1 MKAKKLF
8 FGLFCLGA
16 LVLGACSGNKA
27 SSSAAPGSSQGS
39 SGSESQPSSSSV
51 EPPHEHQYDEHGVC
65 PTDGAY
71 RGDTKAATEADPYT
85 LENLVAGTEYYVRLN
100 VEKNVQTE
108 FQFLPMMLSVDGE
121 KTKVWLHEGDA
132 WIPQESYIFTP
143 SAQSDGYLYF
153 KLVLTANTESAS
165 LWTKAH
171 EHGYIDQHGFCNMCG
186 EYAGSTMQLN
196 TPLTV
201 NPTVQNK
208 WYYARITGLDPNE
221 KYELNYELTAI
232 DAGAYFYAW
241 RSDDG
246 ENFYEVDILEPTG
259 ALYSSQIYL
268 AYRPSVADY
277 SITFLLETAHR
288 PDDAGYC
295 QACGEYVGEELSN
308 ALIPLMDFDAGITY
322 YRIEATEHDLFDLVL
337 GSELDGETYVY
348 KRSQDGQSITE
359 IDVEPNVP
367 FLVPELPDGY
377 LYLKVISFSEQLIS
391 YFGLADV
398 GDYGFVGNQ
407 FIGRELKEGRNNIM
421 PLNTDQVL
429 FYKFNAYKGHMY
441 RFDDKG
447 GYSNTEL
454 QWYAHASDED
464 EFLFISM
471 ESAYYALSTTC
482 THNGRPIDYFILKIA
497 PTHNHGGSEIRLY
510 ISHAFNP
517 CGTYDDIGVCRED
530 ESFNGN
536 VVTVNTPVNYNIEDE
551 RELYRFAVEE
561 NGEYT
566 FQMSNGALAS
576 HFSFYYCTGSHTYA
590 EFAWDGTATAFDTK
604 DGYIYIQIY
613 PSQETYAGTFLV
625 SEV

>member
-71 RGDTKAATEADPYT
+71 RGDTKDATEADPYI
-85 LENLVAGTEYYVRLN
+85 LSNIEAQKEYYFRLSAAKG
-100 VEKNVQTE
+100 VATE
-108 FQFLPMMLSVDGE
+108 FACNVDPKADMTKTKMWEKDGE
-121 KTKVWLHEGDA
+121 T
-132 WIPQESYIFTP
+132 WIDTL
-143 SAQSDGYLYF
+143 SAAVYTLSNTSDGYYYIKYVATENVAEVRF
-153 KLVLTANTESAS
+153 WTA
-165 LWTKAH
+165 LH
-171 EHGYIDQHGFCNMCG
+171 EHEYIDSHGFCGYCG

-208 WYYARITGLDPNE
+208 WYYARVTGLDPNE
-221 KYELNYELTAI
+221 KYQLNYELTAI
-232 DAGAYFYAW
+232 DDGAYFYAW

-246 ENFYEVDILEPTG
+246 ENFYEVNILEPTG

-308 ALIPLMDFDAGITY
+308 ALIPLMDFDADITY
-322 YRIEATEHDLFDLVL
+322 YRIEATEYDLFDLVL

-348 KRSQDGQSITE
+348 KRSQDGQTITE

-377 LYLKVISFSEQLIS
+377 LYLKVISFAEQLVS

-398 GDYGFVGNQ
+398 GDFGFVGNQ

-454 QWYAHASDED
+454 QWYAHASDTD
-464 EFLFISM
+464 EFLFITM

-517 CGTYDDIGVCRED
+517 CGTIDNMGVCKED
-530 ESFNGN
+530 ESFGGN
-536 VVTVNTPVNYNIEDE
+536 TITVNTPVNYDIEDE
-551 RELYRFAVEE
+551 REIYRFAVEE

-566 FQMSNGALAS
+566 FQMSNGAQAS

-590 EFAWDGTATAFDTK
+590 EFAWDGSATEFDTK
-604 DGYIYIQIY
+604 DGYIYIEIY
-613 PSQETYAGTFLV
+613 PSQDEYAGTFLV

>member
-1 MKAKKLF
+1 MKTKRFWL
-8 FGLFCLGA
+8 GLVMAGTL
-16 LVLGACSGNKA
+16 LLGACSGNK
-27 SSSAAPGSSQGS
+27 SSSAAPAPSS
-39 SGSESQPSSSSV
+39 SGSEPAPSSS
-51 EPPHEHQYDEHGVC
+51 EPAHEHVWDEHGLC
-65 PTDGAY
+65 SCGEY
-71 RGDTKAATEADPYT
+71 RGQTKAATQADPLT
-85 LENLVAGTEYYVRLN
+85 LTDVVAGTEYYFRLQL
-100 VEKNVQTE
+100 EKNVRKE
-108 FQFLPMMLSVDGE
+108 MNFSADPKVDIT
-121 KTKVWLHEGDA
+121 KTKVWIKTGSTWLDSGNEATFMLPND
-132 WIPQESYIFTP
+132 
-143 SAQSDGYLYF
+143 SDGYLYF
-153 KLVLTANTESAS
+153 KYVATEALAS
-165 LWTKAH
+165 ISIWAQTH
-171 EHGYIDQHGFCNMCG
+171 EHGYTDAHGFCDVCG

-221 KYELNYELTAI
+221 KYELNYESTAI
-232 DAGAYFYAW
+232 DDGAYFFAW

-246 ENFYEVDILEPTG
+246 ENFYDVDILDPTG

-348 KRSQDGQSITE
+348 KRSQDGQTITE
-359 IDVEPNVP
+359 IDVEQNVP

-407 FIGRELKEGRNNIM
+407 FIGRELKEGGNNIM

-441 RFDDKG
+441 RFDNKG

-454 QWYAHASDED
+454 QWYAHASDTD

-471 ESAYYALSTTC
+471 ESAYYSLSINC
-482 THNGRPIDYFILKIA
+482 THNDRPIDYFILKIA

-517 CGTYDDIGVCRED
+517 CGTYDDMGVCRED

-536 VVTVNTPVNYNIEDE
+536 VITVNTPVNYDIEDE

-576 HFSFYYCTGSHTYA
+576 HFSFYYCSGSHTYA

-604 DGYIYIQIY
+604 DGYIYIEIY
-613 PSQETYAGTFLV
+613 PSQETYTGTFLV